1 MNTLLVVL
9 LSVGVGI
16 AIILF
21 FIHKWMQDLQKQS
34 RPSDEIVS
42 WLKDVG
48 SRLDTSTNAVDQR
61 LSQNMQQFNERLD
74 KASVVIGEVQKK
86 IGEFSEIGR
95 SMKDLQE
102 FLQSP
107 KLRGNI
113 GEQILKD
120 LLAQFLP
127 QESYVL
133 QYGFQ
138 NGEKCDAV
146 LKTSQGL
153 IPVDAKFPMENF
165 RRMAKDEL
173 VDDRDKNKKEF
184 IRDVKKHIG
193 DISRKY
199 ILTEQGTVDYALMYI
214 PSESVYYEIINDQDL
229 YDFASQKRILMVSP
243 MSFYAYLKAI
253 LMSFEGQKIEKRAK
267 EILSLLQSL
276 GKDYEK
282 TDEAFGVLNKHITNA
297 YNATNT
303 VSKYFTT
310 LGQKLHSSRMLE
322 DKEETEEEVQKLPL

>member
-1 MNTLLVVL
+1 MSTLLVVP
-9 LSVGVGI
+9 LSLGAGV

-21 FIHKWMQDLQKQS
+21 FIHKWIDEMQQKS
-34 RPSDEIVS
+34 HPSDELVS
-42 WLKDVG
+42 WLKDMG
-48 SRLDTSTNAVDQR
+48 TRIDTSTQSVDQR

-74 KASVVIGEVQKK
+74 NASKIIGEVQKK

-113 GEQILKD
+113 GEQILND

-127 QESYVL
+127 KESYSL
-133 QYGFQ
+133 QYSFK
-138 NGEKCDAV
+138 NGEKCDAI
-146 LKTSQGL
+146 LKTSQGF

-165 RRMAKDEL
+165 RRMVKDEL
-173 VDDRDKNKKEF
+173 VADRDKNKKEF
-184 IRDVKKHIG
+184 VKDVKKHIS

-199 ILTEQGTVDYALMYI
+199 ILTEEGTVDYALMYI
-214 PSESVYYEIINDQDL
+214 PAESVYYEIINDQDL
-229 YDFASQKRILMVSP
+229 YDYASQKRILMVSP

-282 TDEAFGVLNKHITNA
+282 TDEAFSILNKHIINA
-297 YNATNT
+297 YNATNN

-310 LGQKLHSSRMLE
+310 LGQKLHSTRMLQ
-322 DKEETEEEVQKLPL
+322 DKEEVKEEVPKLPL